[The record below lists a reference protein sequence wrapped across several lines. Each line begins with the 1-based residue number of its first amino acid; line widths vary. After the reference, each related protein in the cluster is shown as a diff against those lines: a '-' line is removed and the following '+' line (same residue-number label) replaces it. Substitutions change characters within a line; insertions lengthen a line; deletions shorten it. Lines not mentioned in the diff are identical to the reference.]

1 MNLCYCNSEKLF
13 KDCCE
18 PYLKGLKKTPTAEA
32 LMRSRYSA
40 YASHQADYLVATTH
54 ISQRSNHSREDILLW
69 AISNKWQKLEILKA
83 TETTVEFKAY
93 FLDQNKTSQIHH
105 EFSTFKQ
112 EEGDW
117 YYVDGQYF

>member
-18 PYLKGLKKTPTAEA
+18 PYLKGLKKAPTAEA

-40 YASHQADYLVATTH
+40 YATHQADYLVATTH
-54 ISQRSNHSREDILLW
+54 VSQRNNYTREDILLW
-69 AISNKWQKLEILKA
+69 AISNSWQKLEVLKS

-93 FLDQNKTSQIHH
+93 YLDQNKVAQIHH